1 MSGIGRR
8 VLGWLR
14 PTPRVR
20 AAAQSHDGHP
30 DRFADRVDAGRRLAA
45 ELLAV
50 EPGLRG
56 ADVVVLGLPRGGVPV
71 AAEVAAALGA
81 PLDVIVVRRLGV
93 PWQPE
98 LAMGAVGEGGVQVL
112 DARVVQHTG
121 VSDAEVGAVRERER
135 AAVEARATALRA
147 GRARLDLVGRTALVV
162 DDGLATGSTA
172 RAACQVA
179 WHLGADRVV
188 LAVPVGAADTVAAFP
203 DADRVV
209 CVLTPVDFAAVG
221 QFYRDFSATS
231 DAEVVRLLDDA
242 ASRARDDPGP
252 TLTP

>member
-8 VLGWLR
+8 VRGWLR
-14 PTPRVR
+14 PQPPAR
-20 AAAQSHDGHP
+20 AAAQSHEGHAR
-30 DRFADRVDAGRRLAA
+30 RFADRVDAGRRLAT

-71 AAEVAAALGA
+71 AAEVAAALDA
-81 PLDVIVVRRLGV
+81 PLDVIVVRKLGV

-121 VSDAEVGAVRERER
+121 VSDAQLAAVRARER
-135 AAVEARATALRA
+135 AAVEVRAATLRA

-172 RAACQVA
+172 RAACMVA
-179 WHLGADRVV
+179 RHLGADRVV

-209 CVLTPVDFAAVG
+209 CVLRPVDFSAVG

-242 ASRARDDPGP
+242 AARTRDDPGP
-252 TLTP
+252 AVAP